1 MGTKV
6 FPVNVVM
13 LADLGATHLR
23 EERLGRVRAGAVRAI
38 GDRVIDAVHLIV
50 SVQAIP
56 TSGFVGM
63 DDCIRR
69 NVDANRRDRGGFARG
84 YRGKG
89 MAIALSC
96 HPQPTVACQSV
107 LSQPAVLPLRLRVL
121 PFRLAA
127 EIGAVDFTV
136 PVWVILDRSAPIAS
150 RILWTSQ
157 KPFYIGHP
165 DHGRV
170 EGRRRLTAFT
180 KMQIAAR

>member
-38 GDRVIDAVHLIV
+38 GDRVIDAVHLK
-50 SVQAIP
+50 
-56 TSGFVGM
+56 
-63 DDCIRR
+63 
-69 NVDANRRDRGGFARG
+69 NRRDRGGFARG
-84 YRGKG
+84 YRGNG

-136 PVWVILDRSAPIAS
+136 PVRVILDRSAPIAS